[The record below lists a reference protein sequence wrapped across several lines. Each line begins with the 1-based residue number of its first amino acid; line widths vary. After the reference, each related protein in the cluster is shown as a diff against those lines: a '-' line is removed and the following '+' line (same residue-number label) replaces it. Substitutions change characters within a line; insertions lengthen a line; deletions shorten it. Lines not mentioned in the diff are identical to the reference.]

1 MAWGY
6 VSTGEVPFSPMHVIS
21 DSPTTFSNLLE
32 NFPLSQGL
40 E

>member
-1 MAWGY
+1 MGY
-6 VSTGEVPFSPMHVIS
+6 VITGEVPFSPMYTTS

-32 NFPLSQGL
+32 NFPISQGS